1 MRLQPLTESERDL
14 IHDSALRLL
23 EQVGLGVTP
32 ALAARLARSG
42 LRVEGDRL
50 LLPRAEVEK
59 ALAAAPRRVVL
70 GARDGARAAVLE
82 GERTYVCTDG
92 CGSKVIDFDTGERRP
107 SALRDVAASARLADA
122 CDRLDVYWMMVSAQ
136 DVPIE
141 CRVPR
146 EYLTALQNT
155 TKHVQM
161 IDVRHPAEAEALAA
175 MARVLSEAGV
185 VEGPPVSVLVSVVTP
200 LRLDPDGTEAALVCA
215 RHGIPVVATSMP
227 IASVTAPATAAGAV
241 MIAHAE
247 AMALAAVIQAF
258 HPGAPVIYTS
268 YPAFADIRTGSTNY
282 NDTRRGWAAAAAA
295 VMGRLTG
302 LPTFTSGDPFAVMMK
317 PDLMT
322 WGGLRET
329 STLLVYEQ
337 LVMDNEALR
346 RAASY
351 VAPVEVSPETL
362 GVDVVRQVGP
372 GGHFLSQKHTLRHMK
387 EFLVA
392 RYAEVE
398 PATEAET
405 LAEARLGAR
414 QRAREETRRILDK
427 HRVEP
432 LAAAVELRLEELAR
446 RGMSAAA

>member
-14 IHDSALRLL
+14 IHDSALLLL
-23 EQVGLGVTP
+23 EEIGLAVTP
-32 ALAARLARSG
+32 GLAARLAQAG
-42 LRVEGDRL
+42 LRIDKDRL
-50 LLPRAEVEK
+50 LLPRATVEK
-59 ALAAAPRRVVL
+59 ALASAPRRVVL
-70 GARDGARAAVLE
+70 GAREPARAAVLE
-82 GERTYVCTDG
+82 GKRTYTCTDG
-92 CGSKVIDFDTGERRP
+92 CGSKAIDFDSGERRS
-107 SALRDVAASARLADA
+107 SALRDVAASARLTDA
-122 CDRLDVYWMMVSAQ
+122 CDLLDVYWMMVSAQ

-161 IDVRHPAEAEALAA
+161 IDVRHPAEAAALAA
-175 MARVLSEAGV
+175 MAHVLSETGA

-227 IASVTAPATAAGAV
+227 ISSVTSPATAAGTV

-247 AMALAAVIQAF
+247 AIALTTVIQTF
-258 HPGAPVIYTS
+258 HPGSPVIYTS

-295 VMGRLTG
+295 ELGRLAG
-302 LPTFTSGDPFAVMMK
+302 IPTFTSGDPFAIMMR
-317 PDLMT
+317 PDLIN

-346 RAASY
+346 RTKAY

-362 GVDVVRQVGP
+362 GVDVIRQVGP

-405 LAEARLGAR
+405 LAEARFGAR
-414 QRAREETRRILDK
+414 QRAREEARRILDQ
-427 HRVEP
+427 HRVVP
-432 LAAAVELRLEELAR
+432 LPAEVERCLEELAR

>member
-1 MRLQPLTESERDL
+1 MRLHPVTEDERDL

-23 EQVGLGVTP
+23 EEIGLGVTP
-32 ALAARLARSG
+32 ALAGRLAQAG
-42 LRVEGDRL
+42 LRVAKDRL
-50 LLPRAEVEK
+50 LLPRATVEK
-59 ALAAAPRRVVL
+59 ALATAPRRVVL
-70 GARDGARAAVLE
+70 GARDPARAAVLE
-82 GERTYVCTDG
+82 GKRTYTCTDG
-92 CGSKVIDFDTGERRP
+92 CGSKAIDFDTGERRP
-107 SALRDVAASARLADA
+107 SALKDVAASARITDA
-122 CDRLDVYWMMVSAQ
+122 CDLLDVYWMMVSAQ

-161 IDVRHPAEAEALAA
+161 IDVRHPAEAAALAA
-175 MARVLSEAGV
+175 MARVLSEAGA

-200 LRLDPDGTEAALVCA
+200 LRLDPDGTEAALTCA

-227 IASVTAPATAAGAV
+227 ISSVTSPATAAGTV

-247 AMALAAVIQAF
+247 VLALTTVIQAF
-258 HPGAPVIYTS
+258 HPGSPVIYTS

-282 NDTRRGWAAAAAA
+282 NDPRRGWAAAAAS
-295 VMGRLTG
+295 VMGRKAG
-302 LPTFTSGDPFAVMMK
+302 IPHFTSGDPCAVMMK

-346 RAASY
+346 RTNAYA
-351 VAPVEVSPETL
+351 APVEVSPETL
-362 GVDVVRQVGP
+362 AVDVIRQVGP
-372 GGHFLSQKHTLRHMK
+372 GGHFLTQKHTVKRMR
-387 EFLVA
+387 EFMVA

-398 PATEAET
+398 PATEAEAQ
-405 LAEARLGAR
+405 AEAKFGAR
-414 QRAREETRRILDK
+414 QRAREEVRRILDK
-427 HRVEP
+427 HRVEALP
-432 LAAAVELRLEELAR
+432 PEVERRLDELAR

>member
-1 MRLQPLTESERDL
+1 MRLQPITESERDL

-23 EQVGLGVTP
+23 EEVGLAVTP
-32 ALAARLARSG
+32 ALAARLSQAG
-42 LRVEGDRL
+42 LRADKDRL
-50 LLPRAEVEK
+50 LLPRGTVEK

-70 GARDGARAAVLE
+70 GARESARTAVLE
-82 GERTYVCTDG
+82 GKRTYVCTDG
-92 CGSKVIDFDTGERRP
+92 CGSRAIDFDTGERRP
-107 SALRDVAASARLADA
+107 SALRDVAASARLTDA
-122 CDRLDVYWMMVSAQ
+122 CEGLDVYWMMVSAQ
-136 DVPIE
+136 DVPVE
-141 CRVPR
+141 SRVPR

-161 IDVRHPAEAEALAA
+161 IDVRHPAEASALAA
-175 MARVLSEAGV
+175 MARVVGDAGI

-200 LRLDPDGTEAALVCA
+200 LRLDPDGTVAALACA
-215 RHGIPVVATSMP
+215 RDGIPVVATSMP
-227 IASVTAPATAAGAV
+227 ISSVTSPATAAGTV

-247 AMALAAVIQAF
+247 VLALTTVIQAF

-282 NDTRRGWAAAAAA
+282 NDPRRGWAAAAAA
-295 VMGRLTG
+295 EMGRVAG
-302 LPTFTSGDPFAVMMK
+302 IPTFTSGDPCAVMMR

-346 RAASY
+346 RTNTYSS
-351 VAPVEVSPETL
+351 PVEVSPETL
-362 GVDVVRQVGP
+362 GVEVIQQVGP
-372 GGHFLSQKHTLRHMK
+372 GGHFLTQKHTLKRMK
-387 EFLVA
+387 EFMVA
-392 RYAEVE
+392 RYVEVE
-398 PATEAET
+398 PANETEA
-405 LAEARLGAR
+405 LAEAKFGAR
-414 QRAREETRRILDK
+414 QRAREEARRILEK

-432 LAAAVELRLEELAR
+432 LPAEAERRLEELAR